1 MFYFISD
8 VRSCRGP
15 LVPNKAYIR
24 LKKMGMKSTATRW
37 TLEVFVVIF
46 CFLGKFWEEIQ
57 ATNTPPF
64 YFKFFSSHSGFNI
77 TIRPSRVFFAMT
89 SGFRL
94 MPHSTL
100 LWADLS
106 RNLSYSSIKHVLSHS
121 FWDLSTSNHLLLV
134 IQLSTFVFLF
144 HPDGGCQDYVL
155 FVTVNHTAIFS
166 LTDSFRLFSR
176 GGSILC

>member
-1 MFYFISD
+1 
-8 VRSCRGP
+8 
-15 LVPNKAYIR
+15 
-24 LKKMGMKSTATRW
+24 MKNTATRW
-37 TLEVFVVIF
+37 TLEVFAVIF
-46 CFLGKFWEEIQ
+46 CSFGEVLRGDSGNKS
-57 ATNTPPF
+57 TPF

-121 FWDLSTSNHLLLV
+121 FRDLSTSNHLLLV
-134 IQLSTFVFLF
+134 IQLSNFVFLF

>member
-1 MFYFISD
+1 
-8 VRSCRGP
+8 
-15 LVPNKAYIR
+15 
-24 LKKMGMKSTATRW
+24 MKNTATRW
-37 TLEVFVVIF
+37 TLEVFAVIF
-46 CFLGKFWEEIQ
+46 CSFGEVLRGDSGNKS
-57 ATNTPPF
+57 TPF

-121 FWDLSTSNHLLLV
+121 FRNLSTSNHLLLV
-134 IQLSTFVFLF
+134 IQLSNFVFLF

-166 LTDSFRLFSR
+166 LTDSFRFFIR
-176 GGSILC
+176 GGSISC